1 MSHSARIIV
10 AGHRGMARSAIERGL
25 VAVGFG
31 VAATDLE
38 VRAILATVAPKS
50 YQTLAAETGVR
61 IWRL

>member
-1 MSHSARIIV
+1 
-10 AGHRGMARSAIERGL
+10 MARSAIERGL